1 MELKAAALGNV
12 ERARG
17 ALLELSHTI
26 HAHPE
31 VCFEEE
37 RSSAW
42 VADALADAGYAV
54 EAPVADLPTAFVA
67 TAGSGPLVLGIC
79 AEYDAL
85 PAIGHACGHNIICAS
100 AVGAGLALAELADDL
115 GITVKVLGTP
125 AEEGGG
131 GKILMLERGAF
142 DGVHA
147 AMMVHPY
154 PTEMVSMA
162 CLAVAHLDVRY
173 TGKEVHASAWPEE

>member
-1 MELKAAALGNV
+1 MDAKAAALGNV

-17 ALLELSHTI
+17 ALVELSHTI

-42 VADALADAGYAV
+42 VADALAGAGFTV
-54 EAPVADLPTAFVA
+54 QAPVADLATAFVA
-67 TAGSGPLVLGIC
+67 TAGSGPLTIGIC

-85 PAIGHACGHNIICAS
+85 PAIGHACGHNVIAAA
-100 AVGAGLALAELADDL
+100 AVAAAIALQPLVDEL
-115 GITVKVLGTP
+115 GITLKVLGTP

-131 GKILMLERGAF
+131 GKIYMLERGAF
-142 DGVHA
+142 DGIHA
-147 AMMVHPY
+147 AMMVHPA
-154 PTEMVSMA
+154 PTEMPA
-162 CLAVAHLDVRY
+162 
-173 TGKEVHASAWPEE
+173 